1 MARGARRDMYPA
13 LDHVFVMCDA
23 DAPEASAL
31 AKIGLVEGS
40 RNVHPGQGTACRRF
54 LFPQQY
60 LELLWVR
67 HAIESQN
74 DATRPTRLWDRWSA
88 RRTGA
93 CPFGLVFRRGTE
105 TDLTLP
111 FPTWSYRPGYL
122 PEGLAIEIAVET
134 PIEELEFFFLPPVG
148 RRAEA
153 VRPAQPA
160 LPGAT
165 ITHLRLGTPTGAPVS
180 SAAHWAGSLGL
191 VSFERS
197 DEYVLTVTFDQG
209 SRGNTADAR
218 PTLPLVLRW

>member
-1 MARGARRDMYPA
+1 MYPA
-13 LDHVFVMCDA
+13 LDHIFVMCA
-23 DAPEASAL
+23 VDAPEASAL

-54 LFPQQY
+54 HFPQQY

-148 RRAEA
+148 GERKRYDRLNRR
-153 VRPAQPA
+153 
-160 LPGAT
+160 
-165 ITHLRLGTPTGAPVS
+165 
-180 SAAHWAGSLGL
+180 
-191 VSFERS
+191 
-197 DEYVLTVTFDQG
+197 
-209 SRGNTADAR
+209 SRAR
-218 PTLPLVLRW
+218 PSRTSASARPLAHRCRVRLTGPDRSGLSPSNDRTSTC